1 MKTSAATST
10 SRTPVRNLAKGREA
24 LRTQAWAAAYSVLSA
39 ADREAPLAAE
49 DLLGLSIA
57 SHLTGR
63 DGESIEILSRAH
75 QGFLVEGNPLRA
87 ARCAFWLAY
96 IAMFNGEMAQS
107 SGWLA
112 RCRRLLDGQ
121 EECVEH
127 GYLLL
132 PAAIQAV
139 REGDAGIA
147 QEAFIQAA
155 VIGGRF
161 GDKDLT
167 TLALNGQG
175 RALIRQGEI
184 ARGVALLDEAMIAV
198 STGEA
203 SPVVAGGVYCSLL
216 ESCRE
221 TFDTRRAQEW
231 TAALDSWCVSQ
242 PDLVPFRG
250 ACLLHRAEI
259 LQLRGSWPDAL
270 DQAQQA
276 CERFLHPTPR
286 AAAGAAFYRVAEI
299 HRLRGEF
306 AEAERAYLR
315 AAQWE
320 RRTGPGVALLRLAQG
335 KREAANA
342 AIRNVIDEVHERSE
356 RAVALDAYV
365 MIALACKDLRVA
377 RSAAKE
383 LGEISA
389 QHGAPYLTA
398 MADRATGALFL
409 ADGDA
414 RAALAALRKS
424 RNTWRELE
432 APYETACGG
441 VLIARACKALGDD
454 DTARLELARSREVFQ
469 KLGAAADLAIVD
481 SLCRRKGSGP
491 AAPLSVRE
499 LQVLKLVAA
508 GQTNRRIAEKLNISE
523 KTVARHL
530 SNIFNKLDLSSRTAA
545 TAYAFQNGL
554 V

>member
-1 MKTSAATST
+1 ST
-10 SRTPVRNLAKGREA
+10 P
-24 LRTQAWAAAYSVLSA
+24 
-39 ADREAPLAAE
+39 P
-49 DLLGLSIA
+49 
-57 SHLTGR
+57 
-63 DGESIEILSRAH
+63 
-75 QGFLVEGNPLRA
+75 P
-87 ARCAFWLAY
+87 
-96 IAMFNGEMAQS
+96 
-107 SGWLA
+107 
-112 RCRRLLDGQ
+112 
-121 EECVEH
+121 
-127 GYLLL
+127 
-132 PAAIQAV
+132 
-139 REGDAGIA
+139 
-147 QEAFIQAA
+147 
-155 VIGGRF
+155 
-161 GDKDLT
+161 
-167 TLALNGQG
+167 NGQR

-377 RSAAKE
+377 RRAAKE

-389 QHGAPYLTA
+389 QHGAPYL
-398 MADRATGALFL
+398 
-409 ADGDA
+409 
-414 RAALAALRKS
+414 
-424 RNTWRELE
+424 
-432 APYETACGG
+432 
-441 VLIARACKALGDD
+441 
-454 DTARLELARSREVFQ
+454 
-469 KLGAAADLAIVD
+469 
-481 SLCRRKGSGP
+481 
-491 AAPLSVRE
+491 
-499 LQVLKLVAA
+499 
-508 GQTNRRIAEKLNISE
+508 
-523 KTVARHL
+523 
-530 SNIFNKLDLSSRTAA
+530 
-545 TAYAFQNGL
+545 
-554 V
+554 